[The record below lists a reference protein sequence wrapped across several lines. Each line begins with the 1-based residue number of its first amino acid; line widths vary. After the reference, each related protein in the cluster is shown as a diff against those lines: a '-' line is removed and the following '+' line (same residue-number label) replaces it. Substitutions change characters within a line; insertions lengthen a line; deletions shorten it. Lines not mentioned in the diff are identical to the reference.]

1 MRKSGTGNAD
11 LYSFEMYVP
20 SVRDVSL
27 QSEIDGL
34 VEAVVDKVRM
44 VLSRNHSVNFYPT
57 KSLKVLPLSYNRS
70 W

>member
-1 MRKSGTGNAD
+1 
-11 LYSFEMYVP
+11 MYVP

-34 VEAVVDKVRM
+34 VEAGVDKVRM

-57 KSLKVLPLSYNRS
+57 KSLKNSATELQ
-70 W
+70 